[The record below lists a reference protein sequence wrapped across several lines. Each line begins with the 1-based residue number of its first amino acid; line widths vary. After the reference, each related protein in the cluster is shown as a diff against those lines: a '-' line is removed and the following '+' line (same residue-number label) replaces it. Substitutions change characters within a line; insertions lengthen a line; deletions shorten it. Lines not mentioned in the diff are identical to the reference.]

1 MTTRAAEL
9 RSVPRLRT
17 LGGRW
22 RNDLGSELE
31 LHDTD
36 GFLSGRYTSA
46 VGEARRSEPLIGF
59 CTPPS
64 GAAIVVLAFVVRWPG
79 TGSVT
84 SWTARY
90 DGERDSL
97 EAAWLLE
104 AASPSEA
111 AWRSMQLGHDVFRR
125 AG

>member
-1 MTTRAAEL
+1 MTTRSAEP
-9 RSVPRLRT
+9 RSVPGLRT

-22 RNDLGSELE
+22 TSELGSELE

-46 VGEARRSEPLIGF
+46 VGLVRRSEPLIGF

-64 GAAIVVLAFVVRWPG
+64 GAGIVVLAFVVRWPG

-90 DGERDSL
+90 DSERDIL
-97 EAAWLLE
+97 EATWLLE
-104 AASPSEA
+104 AAAPSEA